1 MSFLHRFPPTFE
13 EHNRGPHCHSKR
25 RFADRWQGY
34 QRGILSYSV
43 LSVLNKY
50 EMLQIDEEELRVE
63 ALKVK
68 EKGLNAVVIVGV
80 FSPLGKGSV
89 CMVNVIV

>member
-1 MSFLHRFPPTFE
+1 
-13 EHNRGPHCHSKR
+13 
-25 RFADRWQGY
+25 
-34 QRGILSYSV
+34 
-43 LSVLNKY
+43 
-50 EMLQIDEEELRVE
+50 MLQIDEEELRVE